1 MSTLPPEYLA
11 EPRHALAG
19 GLDGM
24 DFISQVLA
32 RAKEY
37 LTDRG
42 VLVLEIGNEYA
53 HFQRAFPDLVVLWLE
68 VAAGNTQVGLMNYAD
83 LP

>member
-1 MSTLPPEYLA
+1 
-11 EPRHALAG
+11 
-19 GLDGM
+19 
-24 DFISQVLA
+24 
-32 RAKEY
+32 
-37 LTDRG
+37 